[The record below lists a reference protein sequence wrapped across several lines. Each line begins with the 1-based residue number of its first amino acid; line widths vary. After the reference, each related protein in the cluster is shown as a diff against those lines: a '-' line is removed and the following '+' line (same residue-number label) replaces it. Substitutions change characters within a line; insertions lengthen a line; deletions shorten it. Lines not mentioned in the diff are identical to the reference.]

1 MKLLTFLSLVCFF
14 LIPSLI
20 LSQDENLDNWHHFP
34 TSNTLHKG
42 ISTIEAYDLLKNI
55 TPKEVIVAVIDTGVD
70 HLHEDLNNIMWVNM
84 DEIPS
89 NGKDDDNNGY
99 IDDIHGWN
107 FLGNSEG
114 ENVNAETLIETRIYA
129 EHFKYKG
136 DFNSY
141 KKAVK
146 AFHTNRENTLISYN
160 DTKNYLNDVLE
171 IESTYE
177 ERPITIDAFKSF
189 KVRVGL
195 EDSKKLIL
203 TYLSKNNNSITN
215 FSSLK
220 SAVKNN
226 LENYKTYLNFYYNP
240 NLNLRELIGDNFIDN
255 SERYYGNNDSKG
267 PNPNHGTHVAGI
279 IAAERNNNLGING
292 IANNVQIMAVR
303 VVPNGDEYDKDVANA
318 IYYAVDNGASIINM
332 SFGKLFSWNKQ
343 IVDDAV
349 RYAEKHDVLLVHAA
363 GNSAQELNGSNNF
376 PNQLYEKRRFLG
388 PKQPKNWIE
397 VGATTFNY
405 DENFVASFSNYD
417 SDLVD
422 IFAPGYQILS
432 TTPESNY
439 AKFSGTSMSSPM
451 VTGVAAL
458 LRGYFPKLSAKKI
471 REIILESGS
480 IIDLEVLRP
489 SDNRLVS
496 FKTLSLTGSI
506 LNAKA
511 AIEMASK
518 G

>member
-292 IANNVQIMAVR
+292 IANNVQI
-303 VVPNGDEYDKDVANA
+303 E
-318 IYYAVDNGASIINM
+318 M
-332 SFGKLFSWNKQ
+332 SNSCIKLACLLNSRLRKRFS
-343 IVDDAV
+343 
-349 RYAEKHDVLLVHAA
+349 
-363 GNSAQELNGSNNF
+363 
-376 PNQLYEKRRFLG
+376 
-388 PKQPKNWIE
+388 
-397 VGATTFNY
+397 
-405 DENFVASFSNYD
+405 
-417 SDLVD
+417 
-422 IFAPGYQILS
+422 
-432 TTPESNY
+432 
-439 AKFSGTSMSSPM
+439 SS
-451 VTGVAAL
+451 L
-458 LRGYFPKLSAKKI
+458 WFHHKI
-471 REIILESGS
+471 
-480 IIDLEVLRP
+480 
-489 SDNRLVS
+489 
-496 FKTLSLTGSI
+496 
-506 LNAKA
+506 
-511 AIEMASK
+511 
-518 G
+518 